1 LKKKIKAIDE
11 DLSYREI
18 MRKVNKIKAITLKFK
33 DEELIIGSD
42 LEEQAYISFKAA
54 KCAIPPI
61 IS

>member
-1 LKKKIKAIDE
+1 
-11 DLSYREI
+11 